1 MNSTEKKKRKRKKE
15 AIDPTIAA
23 LLARIEEL
31 ELDVDILTETVKVL
45 KKDPGVVATEEE
57 KESKRVKV

>member
-1 MNSTEKKKRKRKKE
+1 MNSAEKKKRKRKKE
-15 AIDPTIAA
+15 AIDPTIVA

-57 KESKRVKV
+57 KESKRFKV

>member
-1 MNSTEKKKRKRKKE
+1 MNSAEKKKRKRKKE
-15 AIDPTIAA
+15 AIDPTIVG

-57 KESKRVKV
+57 KESKRFKV